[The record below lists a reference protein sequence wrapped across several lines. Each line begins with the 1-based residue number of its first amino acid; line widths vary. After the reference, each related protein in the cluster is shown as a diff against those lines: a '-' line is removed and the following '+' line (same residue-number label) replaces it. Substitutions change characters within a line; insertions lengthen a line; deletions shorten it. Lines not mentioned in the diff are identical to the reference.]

1 MEQEG
6 LSEIASFRE
15 MAIFPE
21 IDQSKC
27 NGCGLCVSICEPGGL
42 ILNDDLLVTIVE
54 TAICDWC
61 ADCEAVCSTGAIRCA
76 YEIVIEITER

>member
-1 MEQEG
+1 
-6 LSEIASFRE
+6 
-15 MAIFPE
+15 MAIFAE

-42 ILNDDLLVTIVE
+42 ILDNGLLVTIVE

-61 ADCEAVCSTGAIRCA
+61 AFCEAVCPTGAIRCA
-76 YEIVIEITER
+76 YEIVFEIP